1 MVKETEKMLNHIL
14 FMARHFQV
22 NDAKYIVMIILLEL
36 GFKPKYDG
44 YHYLVKAIGLYIQAP
59 SQITVKNLYAAV
71 AALYN
76 GSVDADMV
84 EQAIRSAIRKAWNK
98 NNVNWSF
105 YFQENERPS
114 NGDFISMIACVIE
127 LWKGWSENYKTSIHT
142 EEVKQL

>member
-1 MVKETEKMLNHIL
+1 MVKETEKMLDHIL

-36 GFKPKYDG
+36 GFEPKYDG
-44 YHYLVKAIGLYIQAP
+44 YHYLVRAIVLYLQAP

-76 GSVDADMV
+76 GSVDADLV
-84 EQAIRSAIRKAWNK
+84 EQGIRSAIKKAWNK
-98 NNVNWSF
+98 SNVNWSF

-114 NGDFISMIACVIE
+114 NGNFISMIACVIE
-127 LWKGWSENYKTSIHT
+127 LWKGWCEDYKTSLHT
-142 EEVKQL
+142 EEVKL